1 MRKDMKTVLKV
12 LLALCAAVFLLFAGV
27 YLFLFRPNFTR
38 APMHREE
45 ENIKYFANNKEY
57 HERHIADKNYILSLS
72 PKMIEITSF
81 DSLKLRSYVLEREN
95 ALGIILLMHGF
106 HSDPLREFATLA
118 RFYYEN
124 GYNVV
129 LPFQRAHGESE
140 GKYLTFGVKERYD
153 CRDWLIEIAKIYGE
167 DKPLFMQ
174 GISMGC
180 ATVLMT
186 SSLANLP
193 KNLCGI
199 IADCGF
205 TTPYEIMYFVA
216 KRERHLPMSNLLI
229 GIGNLMTRFF
239 AGFDLNEASTLKS
252 LRVNTKPV
260 LFIHGTADDFVP
272 FVMTWQNYEAC
283 KAEKE
288 LLAVDGAKHAVSNVM
303 AYNEYTKTV
312 SQFLLRYKN
321 NMN

>member
-1 MRKDMKTVLKV
+1 MRKDMKTVLK
-12 LLALCAAVFLLFAGV
+12 LLIALCAAVFLLFAGV

-95 ALGIILLMHGF
+95 ALGTILLMHGF

>member
-1 MRKDMKTVLKV
+1 MRKDMKTVLK
-12 LLALCAAVFLLFAGV
+12 LLIALCAAVFLLFAGV

-95 ALGIILLMHGF
+95 ALGTILLMHGF

-167 DKPLFMQ
+167 NKPLFMQ

-180 ATVLMT
+180 STVLMT
-186 SSLANLP
+186 SSLDNLP

>member
-1 MRKDMKTVLKV
+1 MRKDMKTVLK
-12 LLALCAAVFLLFAGV
+12 LLIALCAAVFLLFAGV

-38 APMHREE
+38 APIHREE

-95 ALGIILLMHGF
+95 ALGTILLMHGF

>member
-1 MRKDMKTVLKV
+1 MRKDMKSVLK
-12 LLALCAAVFLLFAGV
+12 LLIALCAAVFLLFAGV